1 MASEL
6 KRTAGYPRTDAV
18 KRATVST
25 ALEGGRVDAWQ
36 LERLRKYQAGE
47 ISATQLVARS
57 KRAARRFA

>member
-6 KRTAGYPRTDAV
+6 KRTAEYTRTDAV
-18 KRATVST
+18 TRATVST

-36 LERLRKYQAGE
+36 VERLRKYQNGE
-47 ISATQLVARS
+47 ISAQQLVSRS